1 MCQSSGRARR
11 RGPRQSSFLL
21 LINLS
26 TSWSFV
32 LGAVAAGLVKA
43 ARGPFLHFLHRRLSS
58 AFIHSSFVC
67 DAVGSV
73 REARLASI
81 ARDGPAAAA
90 AAAAAAGCQR
100 VGLTRTCS
108 FRLVLKQM
116 MDECTLQRRNRFP
129 LRLRD
134 RMVPGPAT
142 LPPSFPSFPSF
153 PPSKGLVVGFVYT
166 DT

>member
-26 TSWSFV
+26 TAWSLV
-32 LGAVAAGLVKA
+32 LGAVAAGLVKE
-43 ARGPFLHFLHRRLSS
+43 ARGPFLPFLHRRLSS

-90 AAAAAAGCQR
+90 AAAAGCQR
-100 VGLTRTCS
+100 VGLTRTRS
-108 FRLVLKQM
+108 FRFVLKQM
-116 MDECTLQRRNRFP
+116 MDECTLQQ
-129 LRLRD
+129 
-134 RMVPGPAT
+134 
-142 LPPSFPSFPSF
+142 SESF
-153 PPSKGLVVGFVYT
+153 PPSSAGSYGPRTGHHPSLLSLT
-166 DT
+166 SLLPSLER